1 MTKRTIWLIIVSM
14 GIALLGSILLQMYW
28 IRLTLREQEE
38 QFDREVN
45 QILGTVVE
53 DIDKR
58 ELKLLNDYIDYSPG
72 ESQKLL
78 LANKDKG
85 IIDRLGSRRGFL
97 LIDSLLKKKFSD

>member
-58 ELKLLNDYIDYSPG
+58 ELKLY
-72 ESQKLL
+72 
-78 LANKDKG
+78 
-85 IIDRLGSRRGFL
+85 
-97 LIDSLLKKKFSD
+97 